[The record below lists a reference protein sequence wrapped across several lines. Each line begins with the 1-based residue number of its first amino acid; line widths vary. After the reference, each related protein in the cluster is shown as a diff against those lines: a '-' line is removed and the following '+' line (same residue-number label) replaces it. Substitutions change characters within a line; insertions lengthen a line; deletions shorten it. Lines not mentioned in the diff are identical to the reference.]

1 MKPLGTVVLAAILAV
16 AVDARN
22 LLGATAENGPATV
35 DDEPGVPS
43 LALSAQL
50 PMYPDFGP
58 PVPFLP
64 ES

>member
-1 MKPLGTVVLAAILAV
+1 MKPLGTIVLAAILAV
-16 AVDARN
+16 AIDGRN
-22 LLGATAENGPATV
+22 LLGATAEIGPTIV
-35 DDEPGVPS
+35 DGEPGVPS